1 MKKLTYLFLALLIV
15 ACSSDDEGGNNSNSI
30 DYFFEVEFGGV
41 INRVEGNYSYT
52 LGDVILP
59 YLNPNSCSGSTGA
72 VILSITDITA
82 ENYVSGQNMEL
93 WMSFDNAQL
102 GSNTGRMTIFN
113 GFYIEE
119 YLESIGANSTNF
131 VENIGDSFSQR
142 DIMTDINITDLGT
155 SGSPPYSYGETIKGS
170 YEKVIYFRSN
180 VTGDY
185 DIPVPIRIEF
195 SAVRL

>member
-1 MKKLTYLFLALLIV
+1 MKKLTYLFLFILIV
-15 ACSSDDEGGNNSNSI
+15 ACSSDDNSSNSI
-30 DYFFEVEFGGV
+30 DYFFEFEFGGV

-59 YLNPNSCSGSTGA
+59 YMTPNSCFGSTGA
-72 VILSITDITA
+72 VILSIADITA

-93 WMSFDNAQL
+93 SMSFDNAQL

-113 GFYIEE
+113 GFYIDE
-119 YLESIGANSTNF
+119 YLESIDANSTSF

-155 SGSPPYSYGETIKGS
+155 SGSSPYSYGETIKGS

-180 VTGDY
+180 STGDY

>member
-1 MKKLTYLFLALLIV
+1 MKKLTYLFLFILIV
-15 ACSSDDEGGNNSNSI
+15 ACSSDDNSSNSI
-30 DYFFEVEFGGV
+30 DYFFEFEFGGV

-59 YLNPNSCSGSTGA
+59 YMTPNSCFGSTGA
-72 VILSITDITA
+72 VILSIADITA

-113 GFYIEE
+113 GFYIDE
-119 YLESIGANSTNF
+119 YLESIGANSTSF

-155 SGSPPYSYGETIKGS
+155 SGSSPYSYGETIKGS

-180 VTGDY
+180 STGDY

>member
-1 MKKLTYLFLALLIV
+1 MKKLTYLFLFILIV
-15 ACSSDDEGGNNSNSI
+15 ACSSDDNSSNSI
-30 DYFFEVEFGGV
+30 DYFFEFEFGGV

-59 YLNPNSCSGSTGA
+59 YMTPNSCYGSTA
-72 VILSITDITA
+72 SVILSITDITA
-82 ENYVSGQNMEL
+82 ESYVSGQNMQL
-93 WMSFDNAQL
+93 AMSLDNAQL
-102 GSNTGRMTIFN
+102 GSNTGSLIIFD

-119 YLESIGANSTNF
+119 YLESIGASGTGF
-131 VENIGDSFSQR
+131 VENIGDGYSQR
-142 DIMTDINITDLGT
+142 YKMTDIDITDLGT

-180 VTGDY
+180 STGDY
-185 DIPVPIRIEF
+185 DIPVSIRIDF

>member
-1 MKKLTYLFLALLIV
+1 
-15 ACSSDDEGGNNSNSI
+15 
-30 DYFFEVEFGGV
+30 
-41 INRVEGNYSYT
+41 
-52 LGDVILP
+52 
-59 YLNPNSCSGSTGA
+59 
-72 VILSITDITA
+72 
-82 ENYVSGQNMEL
+82 MEL

-119 YLESIGANSTNF
+119 YLESIGANSTSF

-170 YEKVIYFRSN
+170 YEKLYIFAQIVLVIMIF
-180 VTGDY
+180 
-185 DIPVPIRIEF
+185 PF
-195 SAVRL
+195 L

>member
-1 MKKLTYLFLALLIV
+1 MKKLIYLFLAILIV
-15 ACSSDDEGGNNSNSI
+15 ACSSDDSNSNSI

-59 YLNPNSCSGSTGA
+59 YVTPNSCYGSTGA

-119 YLESIGANSTNF
+119 YLESIGANSTSF

-170 YEKVIYFRSN
+170 YEKVLYFRSI

-195 SAVRL
+195 SGVRL

>member
-1 MKKLTYLFLALLIV
+1 MKKLTYLFLSILIV
-15 ACSSDDEGGNNSNSI
+15 ACSSDDNSSNSI
-30 DYFFEVEFGGV
+30 DYFFEFEFGGV

-59 YLNPNSCSGSTGA
+59 YMTPNSCFGSTGA
-72 VILSITDITA
+72 VILSIADITA

-113 GFYIEE
+113 GFYIDE
-119 YLESIGANSTNF
+119 YLESIDANSTSF

-155 SGSPPYSYGETIKGS
+155 SGSSPYSYGETIKGS

-180 VTGDY
+180 STGDY

>member
-1 MKKLTYLFLALLIV
+1 MKKLTYLFLALIIV

-41 INRVEGNYSYT
+41 INRVEGNYSFT
-52 LGDVILP
+52 LGDITFPFV
-59 YLNPNSCSGSTGA
+59 NPNQCFGSTDG
-72 VILSITDITA
+72 VILSIADITA

-93 WMSFDNAQL
+93 WMNFDNAQL
-102 GSNTGRMTIFN
+102 GSNTGILYDFG

-119 YLESIGANSTNF
+119 YLESISTTGSF
-131 VENIGDSFSQR
+131 VENIGDGIDQAG
-142 DIMTDINITDLGT
+142 IITDINITDLGT
-155 SGSPPYSYGETIKGS
+155 SGSPPYSFGETIKGS

>member
-1 MKKLTYLFLALLIV
+1 MKKLTYLFLSILIV
-15 ACSSDDEGGNNSNSI
+15 ACSSDDNSSNSI
-30 DYFFEVEFGGV
+30 DYFFEIEFGGV

-59 YLNPNSCSGSTGA
+59 YMTPNSCFGSTGA
-72 VILSITDITA
+72 VILSIADITA

-93 WMSFDNAQL
+93 SMSFDNAQL

-113 GFYIEE
+113 GFYIDE
-119 YLESIGANSTNF
+119 YLESIDANSTSF

-155 SGSPPYSYGETIKGS
+155 SGSSPYSYGETIKGS

-180 VTGDY
+180 STGDY

>member
-1 MKKLTYLFLALLIV
+1 MKKLTYLFLFILIV
-15 ACSSDDEGGNNSNSI
+15 ACSSDDNSSNSI
-30 DYFFEVEFGGV
+30 DYFFEFEFGGV

-59 YLNPNSCSGSTGA
+59 YMTPNSCFGSTGA
-72 VILSITDITA
+72 VILSIADITA

-113 GFYIEE
+113 GFYIDE
-119 YLESIGANSTNF
+119 YLESIDANSTSF

-155 SGSPPYSYGETIKGS
+155 SGSSPYSYGETIKGS

-180 VTGDY
+180 STGDY

>member
-15 ACSSDDEGGNNSNSI
+15 ACSDDEGGNNSNSI

-41 INRVEGNYSYT
+41 INRVEGNYSFT

-59 YLNPNSCSGSTGA
+59 YMTPNSCYGSTGA
-72 VILSITDITA
+72 VILSIADITA

-93 WMSFDNAQL
+93 WMNFDNAQL
-102 GSNTGRMTIFN
+102 GSNTGILYNFG

-119 YLESIGANSTNF
+119 YLESISTTGSF
-131 VENIGDSFSQR
+131 VENIGDGINQAG
-142 DIMTDINITDLGT
+142 IITDINITDLGT
-155 SGSPPYSYGETIKGS
+155 SGSSPYSFGETIKGS